1 MLYMLDTNIISD
13 LVKNPSGKAA
23 AHIRRVGDDALCTSI
38 VVAAELRYG
47 VAKKGSSVLA
57 ERVDALLRELPVL
70 PFDVPANGEYGA
82 LRASLEAKG
91 LPIGGNDLF
100 IAAHALSLGK
110 TLVTAN
116 VREFARIDGLSVENW
131 LE

>member
-1 MLYMLDTNIISD
+1 MLYMLDTNILSD
-13 LVKNPSGKAA
+13 LVKNPAGKAA
-23 AHIRRVGDDALCTSI
+23 AHVRRVGDDALCTSI

-47 VAKKGSSVLA
+47 VAKKGSPVLA
-57 ERVDALLRELPVL
+57 ERVDAILRELPVL
-70 PFDVPANGEYGA
+70 PFDAPADGEYGT

-91 LPIGGNDLF
+91 LPIGGNDLL
-100 IAAHALSLGK
+100 IAAHALACGK

-116 VREFARIDGLSVENW
+116 VREFTRIDGLSVENW